1 MSQKAVF
8 VRINGQ
14 LLPKIFSTVPD
25 YNDAVKLCMH
35 CDSVSLGKNLQ
46 LDYEWIEIGD
56 GKSGVDTFYDDNLL
70 LFLYNTFGY
79 EDILR
84 SAGDAV
90 RTVEQG
96 SYTISCETSE
106 MLA

>member
-25 YNDAVKLCMH
+25 YNDAVKLCIH
-35 CDSVSLGKNLQ
+35 CDPLSLSRNLQ
-46 LDYEWIEIGD
+46 LDYEWIEIGN
-56 GKSGVDTFYDDNLL
+56 GESGADTFYDENLL

-79 EDILR
+79 ENILR
-84 SAGDAV
+84 SAGDTV

-96 SYTISCETSE
+96 SYTISCATSE